1 MIQTHYNCPK
11 DIFFPYMRLAAKS
24 SCMILTFHPVIFF
37 YYLRG
42 AMSAQTNP
50 NQEAY
55 RADAERAADL
65 SELLGH
71 VNTSWDNERRAL
83 SRQLH
88 DSLGSSLTALT
99 MHLSLLT
106 QKMPQEAPLL
116 DRAATMKQSLLNVIE
131 TNRQMQMKLWNDK
144 LEFLGVNVAL
154 SELAAQFA
162 EQHKMTVRCSLPE
175 DELICPRNVGVALLR
190 TLEEALSNIAAH
202 ANATEVD
209 IIIDDN
215 DEALMMTVKD
225 NGVGLPASE
234 PVEMSKHGLR
244 SVRERVHYLG
254 GSLSLTANPQGGTA
268 LTVVLPRISPKE

>member
-1 MIQTHYNCPK
+1 
-11 DIFFPYMRLAAKS
+11 MRLVAKS
-24 SCMILTFHPVIFF
+24 SCMILTFHPVVFF

-42 AMSAQTNP
+42 AMSAQTDQ
-50 NQEAY
+50 NQEAPK
-55 RADAERAADL
+55 ADAERAADL

-116 DRAATMKQSLLNVIE
+116 DRAATMKQLLLNVIE

-162 EQHKMTVRCSLPE
+162 EQHKITVRCSLPE

-190 TLEEALSNIAAH
+190 TLEEALGNIAAH
-202 ANATEVD
+202 AHATEVG
-209 IIIDDN
+209 IIVDDN
-215 DEALMMTVKD
+215 DEGLMLTIKD
-225 NGVGLPASE
+225 DGVGLPVNK

-254 GSLSLTANPQGGTA
+254 GTLSLSANPQGGTILQA
-268 LTVVLPRISPKE
+268 VLPRILPKE